1 MNKTFTRLKYIFVAI
16 FLLASGG
23 VVAYHALWVWPK
35 QRCEASGRLWAGR
48 WMKCATVYSIET
60 LTRRPGNVPPIN
72 GEARL
77 KPQAPAPAPS
87 PAK

>member
-60 LTRRPGNVPPIN
+60 LTRRGASEAASAASGS
-72 GEARL
+72 GEIA
-77 KPQAPAPAPS
+77 
-87 PAK
+87 